1 MALAAQCPGFEVHV
15 IALTTVGLEDMF
27 SECSGMVG
35 GHGFQMSEWETAFN
49 KVFQVA
55 FR

>member
-1 MALAAQCPGFEVHV
+1 VHV
-15 IALTTVGLEDMF
+15 IALTTLGLENMF

-49 KVFQVA
+49 KCFKWLSGESARTQA
-55 FR
+55 RGS